1 MKILVLPLIVTFL
14 PIIVLFLGLKYWS
27 RKNIPVFNKL
37 ILSVLF
43 MAIGLIATYYAVLIS
58 IEGMTE
64 KQVQCMTGAIIFIP
78 IGFLNVIGVP
88 ILLFSKNKDFATE
101 RTKTNSQSRK
111 SSEKNNE

>member
-1 MKILVLPLIVTFL
+1 
-14 PIIVLFLGLKYWS
+14 
-27 RKNIPVFNKL
+27 
-37 ILSVLF
+37 